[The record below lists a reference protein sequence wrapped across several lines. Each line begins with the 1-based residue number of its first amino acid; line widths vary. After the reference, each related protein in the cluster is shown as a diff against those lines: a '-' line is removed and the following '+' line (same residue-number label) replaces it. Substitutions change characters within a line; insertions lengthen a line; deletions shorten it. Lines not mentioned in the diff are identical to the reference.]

1 VPAEAYG
8 GKGGRDVTD
17 FRVSGVDHVRATTV
31 FSCKGHEC
39 PVVFFAGLDALDT
52 VEHWMAGARERSARG
67 LERIRRA
74 MFYVGST
81 RAMKRQY
88 LTGVRGARF
97 LRVAATY
104 VETLAGLVSSAPGTG
119 GAKG

>member
-1 VPAEAYG
+1 
-8 GKGGRDVTD
+8 
-17 FRVSGVDHVRATTV
+17 
-31 FSCKGHEC
+31 
-39 PVVFFAGLDALDT
+39 
-52 VEHWMAGARERSARG
+52 MAGAKERSPREI
-67 LERIRRA
+67 ERIRRA

-97 LRVAATY
+97 LRVAAHY
-104 VETLAGLVSSAPGTG
+104 VTTLAGLVPSAPGSE

>member
-1 VPAEAYG
+1 VPAHAYG

-52 VEHWMAGARERSARG
+52 VENWMAGAKERNAREN
-67 LERIRRA
+67 ERIRRA
-74 MFYVGST
+74 MFYVGAT

-88 LTGVRGARF
+88 LTGVKGARF
-97 LRVAATY
+97 LRVAASY
-104 VETLAGLVSSAPGTG
+104 VETLSGLAPTEGGRSA
-119 GAKG
+119 